1 MQIVILGGTGLI
13 GEALKENFILNH
25 EVECFGREAFIS
37 FETLLDAV
45 KNCSLVIQL
54 SGANISKRWSS
65 SYKKEIWSSRVDATN
80 LLASVIH
87 SLPNKPK
94 IICASAVG
102 FYPESDCKHPLN
114 ETDNSPGSDF
124 LAKLS
129 VAWEAAAKSI
139 SRDTIIF
146 RFGVVLSKKG
156 GALKQMYLPY
166 LFGFGGPIKG
176 GNHCFSWVHMKD
188 LIKAFEFVL
197 NHSESIGI
205 YNLTSPQPIQQK
217 YFGQVLAKT
226 LKRPFFVPLFEWQLK
241 LLFGE
246 GAKVLTQSVSVTP
259 KFLLDEGF
267 VFDFPDIESALLDLI
282 QKEKT

>member
-1 MQIVILGGTGLI
+1 MKIVILGGTGLI

-25 EVECFGREAFIS
+25 EVECMGREVFIS
-37 FETLLDAV
+37 FETLLSAV
-45 KNCSLVIQL
+45 RYCDLVIQL

-80 LLASVIH
+80 LLSSVIH

-114 ETDNSPGSDF
+114 ETNNSPGSDF
-124 LAKLS
+124 LARLS
-129 VAWEAAAKSI
+129 VAWEAAARSI
-139 SRDTIIF
+139 SKDAIIF

-166 LFGFGGPIKG
+166 LLGFGGPIKG
-176 GNHCFSWVHMKD
+176 GNHCFSWVHIND
-188 LIKAFEFVL
+188 LIKAFEFIL
-197 NHSESIGI
+197 NHTDARGI
-205 YNLTSPQPIQQK
+205 YNLTSPQPIKQK
-217 YFGQVLAKT
+217 YFGKVLAKA
-226 LKRPFFVPLFEWQLK
+226 LKRPFIVPLFEWQLK
-241 LLFGE
+241 LLFGK
-246 GAKVLTQSVSVTP
+246 GSRVLTQSLSVVP

-282 QKEKT
+282 QNK